1 MHGREG
7 NEEKKDDMTTIV
19 AVIQKPPALLDR
31 AQTIARVVKSI
42 DEAADAGASLLVFPE
57 AYVPGYPTWI
67 WRLRPGGDGVLTGE
81 IHARLHANAIDV
93 ARGDLQPVQDAA
105 AKRRATIVLG
115 INELDGGF
123 SGTTLFN
130 TLVVIGP
137 DGALLNRHRKL
148 MQTNPE
154 RKVWGMG
161 DASGLKVVD
170 TPAGR
175 LGALICWES
184 YMPLARYALYAQN
197 IDIYVAPT
205 WDSGESWLATMR
217 HIAKEAGCWVI
228 GTATAMQG
236 CDLPE
241 DFPERDKLYKA
252 DEWVNDGDAV
262 VVKPMG
268 AIAAGPL
275 HREKG
280 ILYAEIDAEAARR
293 SRRSIDVCGHY
304 SRPDIFSFA
313 VDRKPYPPVVFSDG

>member
-67 WRLRPGGDGVLTGE
+67 WRLRPGGDGALTGE
-81 IHARLHANAIDV
+81 IHARLRANAIDV
-93 ARGDLQPVQDAA
+93 ARGELQPVQDAA

-148 MQTNPE
+148 MPTNPE
-154 RKVWGMG
+154 RMVWGMG
-161 DASGLKVVD
+161 DVSGLKVVD

-236 CDLPE
+236 SDLPE
-241 DFPERDKLYKA
+241 DFPERDKLYIA

-313 VDRKPYPPVVFSDG
+313 VDRKPHPPVVFSDG